1 MFVCVQGTNNT
12 ADMYALHSFNS
23 THHYE
28 FTLYITNVTESDLH
42 RYDLEVSNDLGTT
55 VGSLHVLL
63 GQCTTSAMLVIVSGL
78 ARCVCL
84 SVCSDVEVSEC
95 LLDTH

>member
-1 MFVCVQGTNNT
+1 
-12 ADMYALHSFNS
+12 MYALHSFNS

-63 GQCTTSAMLVIVSGL
+63 GQCNYLGDAGYRFRLSPL
-78 ARCVCL
+78 CL
-84 SVCSDVEVSEC
+84 SVC
-95 LLDTH
+95 L